1 MTPCKYK
8 LCFTVYTLLRPSE
21 LVLARWPDY
30 TKLIGFAASVQKL
43 LCIFIVS
50 HIVLF
55 VNYDCVKI
63 ES

>member
-8 LCFTVYTLLRPSE
+8 LWFTVYTLLASS
-21 LVLARWPDY
+21 ARLSWGWPDY